1 MERDTVWRYVEHQRL
16 DLAGLLESLDEEQW
30 RTPSACPG
38 WTVGD
43 VAAHIISSP
52 QARLLPTMTALVRA
66 RGDFDRMILA
76 EGKRWGRAPAA
87 DVVAQY
93 HRYAGSRRHPPG
105 TSVLDPLLDVLVHGQ
120 DIATPLGIERTMP
133 VEAAAAAATHVWS
146 RSFPFNARRRLRG
159 LRLEATDTDWT
170 RGEGALVRGPIQSL
184 LLLLTGRTP
193 TRTLTGPGT
202 PHLPT

>member
-16 DLAGLLESLDEEQW
+16 DLAELLASLDDAQW
-30 RTPSACPG
+30 RRPSPCPG

-43 VAAHIISSP
+43 VAAHVISSP
-52 QARLLPTMTALVRA
+52 QAKVVPTLAALVRA

-93 HRYAGSRRHPPG
+93 RRYAGSRKHPPG
-105 TSVLDPLLDVLVHGQ
+105 TSILDPLVDVLVHGQ
-120 DIATPLGIERTMP
+120 DIATPLGIARTMP
-133 VEAAAAAATHVWS
+133 VDAAAAGATHVWT
-146 RSFPFNARRRLRG
+146 RSFPFAARRRLHG
-159 LRLEATDTDWT
+159 LHLEATDIDWS
-170 RGEGALVRGPIQSL
+170 RGEGHLVRGPIQSL

-193 TRTLTGPGT
+193 TATLSGPGT
-202 PHLPT
+202 PHLPA